1 MEGLELLATFRVA
14 SESLPTHA
22 AAADTRG
29 SPEERRGADMLAP
42 THDAVRN
49 QENVVRLSG
58 LLDVRS
64 VGDVRQLL
72 NDLIDNSAGDVIVD
86 LGAVDAMDAT
96 GLGLL
101 VATHRRTQL
110 LGRQLVLRHPVPSVV
125 RILAVTRLHR
135 ILRVERTP
143 LPISA

>member
-1 MEGLELLATFRVA
+1 M
-14 SESLPTHA
+14 
-22 AAADTRG
+22 
-29 SPEERRGADMLAP
+29 
-42 THDAVRN
+42 
-49 QENVVRLSG
+49 VRLAG

-64 VGDVRQLL
+64 VGDVRQIL
-72 NDLIDNSAGDVIVD
+72 NDLIDSSEGDVIVD
-86 LGAVDAMDAT
+86 LEALDALDAT

-135 ILRVERTP
+135 ILQVERTP

>member
-1 MEGLELLATFRVA
+1 
-14 SESLPTHA
+14 
-22 AAADTRG
+22 
-29 SPEERRGADMLAP
+29 MLAP
-42 THDAVRN
+42 THEAAIRQAAKN
-49 QENVVRLSG
+49 KENVVRLTG

-64 VGDVRQLL
+64 VGDVRQTL
-72 NDLIDNSAGDVIVD
+72 NQLIDDSDGDVIVD
-86 LGAVDAMDAT
+86 LGEVDALDAT

-135 ILRVERTP
+135 ILHVERTP
-143 LPISA
+143 LPLSA

>member
-1 MEGLELLATFRVA
+1 ML
-14 SESLPTHA
+14 SPT
-22 AAADTRG
+22 
-29 SPEERRGADMLAP
+29 
-42 THDAVRN
+42 RN
-49 QENVVRLSG
+49 ARPQENVIRLAG

-64 VGDVRQLL
+64 VGDVRQEI
-72 NDLIDNSAGDVIVD
+72 NELIDSSDGDVIVD
-86 LGAVDAMDAT
+86 LEAVDAVDAA

-110 LGRQLVLRHPVPSVV
+110 LGRQLVLRHPVPSVI

-135 ILRVERTP
+135 ILHVERTNP

>member
-1 MEGLELLATFRVA
+1 
-14 SESLPTHA
+14 
-22 AAADTRG
+22 
-29 SPEERRGADMLAP
+29 MLAP
-42 THDAVRN
+42 THNAVRSN
-49 QENVVRLSG
+49 AVTNNAVTSNAVTSKENVVRLAG

-64 VGDVRQLL
+64 VGDVRQTL
-72 NDLIDNSAGDVIVD
+72 NDLIDTSEGDVIVD
-86 LGAVDAMDAT
+86 LQAVDALDAT

-135 ILRVERTP
+135 ILHVERTP

>member
-1 MEGLELLATFRVA
+1 
-14 SESLPTHA
+14 
-22 AAADTRG
+22 
-29 SPEERRGADMLAP
+29 MLAP
-42 THDAVRN
+42 TPVIY
-49 QENVVRLSG
+49 LTG

-64 VGDVRQLL
+64 VGDVRQRL
-72 NDLIDNSAGDVIVD
+72 NQLIDDSEGDVIVD
-86 LGAVDAMDAT
+86 LESLDALDAT

-110 LGRQLVLRHPVPSVV
+110 LGRQLVLRHPVPAVI

-135 ILRVERTP
+135 ILHVERTP

>member
-1 MEGLELLATFRVA
+1 M
-14 SESLPTHA
+14 H
-22 AAADTRG
+22 
-29 SPEERRGADMLAP
+29 AP
-42 THDAVRN
+42 THVIY
-49 QENVVRLSG
+49 LTG

-64 VGDVRQLL
+64 VGDVRQRL
-72 NDLIDNSAGDVIVD
+72 NHLIDNSEGDVIVD
-86 LGAVDAMDAT
+86 LESLDALDAT

-110 LGRQLVLRHPVPSVV
+110 LGRQLVLRHPLPSVV

-135 ILRVERTP
+135 ILHVERTP

>member
-1 MEGLELLATFRVA
+1 
-14 SESLPTHA
+14 
-22 AAADTRG
+22 
-29 SPEERRGADMLAP
+29 MLAP
-42 THDAVRN
+42 THNAVTNTVRSK
-49 QENVVRLSG
+49 ENVVRLAG

-64 VGDVRQLL
+64 VGGVRQIL
-72 NDLIDNSAGDVIVD
+72 NDLIDSSEGDVIVD
-86 LGAVDAMDAT
+86 LEALDALDAT

-110 LGRQLVLRHPVPSVV
+110 LGRSLVLRHPVPSVV

>member
-1 MEGLELLATFRVA
+1 
-14 SESLPTHA
+14 
-22 AAADTRG
+22 
-29 SPEERRGADMLAP
+29 MLAP
-42 THDAVRN
+42 THN
-49 QENVVRLSG
+49 EENVIHLAG

-72 NDLIDNSAGDVIVD
+72 NDLIDNSDGDIIVD
-86 LGAVDAMDAT
+86 LEAVDAVDAT

-110 LGRQLVLRHPVPSVV
+110 LGRQLVLRHPAPSVV

-135 ILRVERTP
+135 ILHVERTP

>member
-1 MEGLELLATFRVA
+1 
-14 SESLPTHA
+14 
-22 AAADTRG
+22 
-29 SPEERRGADMLAP
+29 MLAP
-42 THDAVRN
+42 THDAVRDK
-49 QENVVRLSG
+49 ENVVRLAG

-64 VGDVRQLL
+64 VGDVRQEI
-72 NDLIDNSAGDVIVD
+72 NQLIDNSEGDVIVD
-86 LGAVDAMDAT
+86 LEALDALDAT

-110 LGRQLVLRHPVPSVV
+110 LGRQLVLRHPLPSVI

-135 ILRVERTP
+135 ILHVERTP

>member
-1 MEGLELLATFRVA
+1 
-14 SESLPTHA
+14 
-22 AAADTRG
+22 
-29 SPEERRGADMLAP
+29 MLAP

-49 QENVVRLSG
+49 RLDNAENVVRLDG

-64 VGDVRQLL
+64 VGDVRQIL
-72 NDLIDNSAGDVIVD
+72 NDLIDSTEGDVIVD
-86 LGAVDAMDAT
+86 LEALDALDAT

-110 LGRQLVLRHPVPSVV
+110 LGRQLVLRHPLPSVV

-135 ILRVERTP
+135 ILHVERTP

>member
-1 MEGLELLATFRVA
+1 
-14 SESLPTHA
+14 
-22 AAADTRG
+22 
-29 SPEERRGADMLAP
+29 MLAP
-42 THDAVRN
+42 TPHAGTNADPVTD
-49 QENVVRLSG
+49 NVVRLAG

-64 VGDVRQLL
+64 VGAARQLL
-72 NDLIDNSAGDVIVD
+72 YDVIDRTDGDVVVD
-86 LGAVDAMDAT
+86 LEAVDAIDAA

-110 LGRQLVLRHPVPSVV
+110 LGRRLVLRHPVPSVV

-135 ILRVERTP
+135 ILSVERTP

>member
-1 MEGLELLATFRVA
+1 
-14 SESLPTHA
+14 
-22 AAADTRG
+22 
-29 SPEERRGADMLAP
+29 MLAP
-42 THDAVRN
+42 SHNAVR
-49 QENVVRLSG
+49 QEENVVRLAG

-64 VGDVRQLL
+64 VGDVRQTL
-72 NDLIDNSAGDVIVD
+72 NHLIDSSEGDVIVD
-86 LGAVDAMDAT
+86 LEAVDALDAT

-135 ILRVERTP
+135 ILHVERTP

>member
-1 MEGLELLATFRVA
+1 
-14 SESLPTHA
+14 
-22 AAADTRG
+22 
-29 SPEERRGADMLAP
+29 MLAP
-42 THDAVRN
+42 THNAVTSKAVTSK
-49 QENVVRLSG
+49 ENVVRLAG

-64 VGDVRQLL
+64 VGDVRQTL
-72 NDLIDNSAGDVIVD
+72 NNLIDTSEGDVIVD
-86 LGAVDAMDAT
+86 LQAVDALDAT

-135 ILRVERTP
+135 ILHVERTP

>member
-1 MEGLELLATFRVA
+1 MPAWTQN
-14 SESLPTHA
+14 
-22 AAADTRG
+22 
-29 SPEERRGADMLAP
+29 AP
-42 THDAVRN
+42 QGN
-49 QENVVRLSG
+49 QENIVRLTG

-64 VGDVRQLL
+64 VRDVRQEL
-72 NDLIDNSAGDVIVD
+72 NELIDSTDGDIIVD
-86 LGAVDAMDAT
+86 LEAVEAVDAT

-110 LGRQLVLRHPVPSVV
+110 LGRQLVLRHPASSVI

-135 ILRVERTP
+135 ILHVDRTNP

>member
-1 MEGLELLATFRVA
+1 
-14 SESLPTHA
+14 
-22 AAADTRG
+22 
-29 SPEERRGADMLAP
+29 MLAP
-42 THDAVRN
+42 THEATRYRK
-49 QENVVRLSG
+49 NVVYLSG
-58 LLDVRS
+58 FLDVRS
-64 VGDVRQLL
+64 VGEVREAL
-72 NDLIDNSAGDVIVD
+72 NQLIDNSEGDVIVD
-86 LGAVDAMDAT
+86 LEALDALDAT

-135 ILRVERTP
+135 ILHVERTP